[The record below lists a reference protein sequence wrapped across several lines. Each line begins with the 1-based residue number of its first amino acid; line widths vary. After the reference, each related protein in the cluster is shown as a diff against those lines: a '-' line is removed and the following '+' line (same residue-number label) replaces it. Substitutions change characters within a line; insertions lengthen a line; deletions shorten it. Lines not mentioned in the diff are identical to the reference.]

1 MTSLHPFSV
10 LQALKRDVQNFTSS
24 DLLQKVPFLRD
35 QGTTNLQHTRAH
47 IPIADTCTRA
57 RTHTHGKHL
66 RCTHSKPHIHTL
78 TITSSKTRGHA
89 HTKHTFT
96 ASESLRKDLSAAFE
110 IEVFV
115 ENTTIIE
122 EDTVGESCYFMST
135 GRASIGRQC
144 DVKQSLNIVSPS
156 QSIQVWLKFGPSITK
171 PRP

>member
-1 MTSLHPFSV
+1 MTHSRTSRRKSSADSLRSHSFESRPTFQWDFNLTSLHPFSV

-66 RCTHSKPHIHTL
+66 CCTHSKPHIHTL

-115 ENTTIIE
+115 ENTIIIE
-122 EDTVGESCYFMST
+122 EDTVGELT
-135 GRASIGRQC
+135 
-144 DVKQSLNIVSPS
+144 
-156 QSIQVWLKFGPSITK
+156 THT
-171 PRP
+171 